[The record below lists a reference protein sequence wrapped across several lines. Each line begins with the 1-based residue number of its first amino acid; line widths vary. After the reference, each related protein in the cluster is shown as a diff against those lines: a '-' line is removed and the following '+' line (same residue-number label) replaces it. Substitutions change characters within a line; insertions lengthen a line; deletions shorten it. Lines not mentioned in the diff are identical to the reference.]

1 MDFLVPQRRHHQAGR
16 KEPHGLL
23 GRCPVSQS
31 LRKDLEGFG
40 PKDGN
45 SYDFPC
51 EFGSFG
57 GWPAIKPENCFIFHI
72 KSPQFEIGFVHFLGP
87 FCVGIRFNI

>member
-1 MDFLVPQRRHHQAGR
+1 MDDLVPQRRHHQAGR

-31 LRKDLEGFG
+31 FRKDLEGFG

-72 KSPQFEIGFVHFLGP
+72 KSPHIV
-87 FCVGIRFNI
+87 V